1 MLDPPGT
8 GSEIV
13 AWDPAMWKSIW
24 DKTTSIARQWSL
36 RSYLDFDRLS
46 RIPIGRRG
54 PKPTRHSGSVSRDC
68 ERAKRLIECHGGFR
82 PARNPDQQS
91 NETNYRNCRRGEL
104 GDDHRWKPSRSG
116 IRRLTG
122 SLWTTPMTHRLSRP
136 GLVDVRPNHGLGER
150 QKGTC
155 INLKASSR

>member
-24 DKTTSIARQWSL
+24 DKTTSIASTVESEDL
-36 RSYLDFDRLS
+36 ILDFDRLS

-82 PARNPDQQS
+82 PARNPDRS
-91 NETNYRNCRRGEL
+91 TIERN
-104 GDDHRWKPSRSG
+104 
-116 IRRLTG
+116 
-122 SLWTTPMTHRLSRP
+122 
-136 GLVDVRPNHGLGER
+136 
-150 QKGTC
+150 
-155 INLKASSR
+155 